1 MVLCMQIIMVVS
13 TTAFLAAGRFGLA
26 PTANR
31 QATPG
36 LELQGSK
43 AGNSF
48 TSDPSGFTA
57 VDLLALGTLGHVAG
71 VGIVLGLKV

>member
-1 MVLCMQIIMVVS
+1 MLKARPLQIMVAS

-36 LELQGSK
+36 LQLLPSK

-48 TSDPSGFTA
+48 TSDPG
-57 VDLLALGTLGHVAG
+57 G
-71 VGIVLGLKV
+71 VSCP